1 MPLVHINPLLKT
13 TVLEHLQNASSGLF
27 SFEVQIYSSEN
38 PDSTHIVKP
47 LFIKNYTIKQLFN
60 YQYTDEITISLETTP
75 QEFFKIYQNRQN
87 LWCSIVAYP
96 FIETTRDID
105 YSNKVTESTETQG
118 RISLDSNGGWVHTYR
133 ALLINIADITKQ
145 FNINQLQPTK
155 ENNITDN
162 LQSQTIRYSLQL
174 IQDDIY
180 DIRTKAFQLSL
191 KNVTVKQAILAASNT
206 LGIAN
211 INIVKPDNQQ
221 KYDHITF
228 PPMQTLESFIPML
241 QKYPGIY
248 KEGCEYYYTN
258 KTLYIYPGYKADLY
272 RENDPIVNI
281 YKVPTDMF
289 PGLFGYAHKDNNN
302 DIHIVSDTDVKIDD
316 KTNQSLE
323 NVGNSVITL
332 NAESTL
338 DIARKVNGKIGNFNN
353 DIVMSIN
360 MENVEGNTKS
370 KFKTKYIQGSSNPFL
385 MASNMIKDNRLEITL
400 GWHNPIPYMI
410 QPGQRCI
417 YHYEDQEGYKTR
429 VGIIDNIIYSYEV
442 NSRTSVYIYRGT
454 AILTLRLASDSE
466 QLVSGNDTTK
476 TSSTKSNIS
485 DESLLDYLSG
495 DFSLSKLS
503 SWFS

>member
-1 MPLVHINPLLKT
+1 MPLVNINPLLKT
-13 TVLEHLQNASSGLF
+13 TVLEHLNNAKSGLF
-27 SFEVQIYSSEN
+27 TLDVQIYSSEN
-38 PDSTHIVKP
+38 PDSGHIVKP

-75 QEFFKIYQNRQN
+75 EEFFKVYQNRQN
-87 LWCSIVAYP
+87 LWCSLVAYP
-96 FIETTRDID
+96 FIETTRLPD
-105 YSNKVTESTETQG
+105 YSNKVTEATETQG
-118 RISLDSNGGWVHTYR
+118 TISLSTNGGWVHTYR

-145 FNINQLQPTK
+145 FNINQIQKT
-155 ENNITDN
+155 ENNNVTDN

-180 DIRTKAFQLSL
+180 DIRSKSFQLAL
-191 KNVTVKQAILAASNT
+191 KNVNIKQAIYAAANT
-206 LGIAN
+206 LGISN
-211 INIVKPDNQQ
+211 INLVEPDNKQ
-221 KYDHITF
+221 KYEHITF

-241 QKYPGIY
+241 QKWPGIY

-258 KTLYIYPGYKADLY
+258 KTLYIYPGYKADLS
-272 RENDPIVNI
+272 REEDSVVNI

-289 PGLFGYAHKDNNN
+289 PGLFGYAYKDSNN
-302 DIHIVSDTDVKIDD
+302 DIHIVSDTDVQIDD
-316 KTNQSLE
+316 KANASLE

-338 DIARKVNGKIGNFNN
+338 DISRKINGKIGNFNDN
-353 DIVMSIN
+353 IVMSIN
-360 MENVEGNTKS
+360 MENIEGHTKS
-370 KFKTKYIQGSSNPFL
+370 KFKTTYIQGSSNPFL
-385 MASNMIKDNRLEITL
+385 MASNMLKDNRLEVKL
-400 GWHNPIPYMI
+400 GWHNPLPYLVT
-410 QPGQRCI
+410 PGQKCI

-429 VGIIDNIIYSYEV
+429 VGIIDNIVYSYEV

-476 TSSTKSNIS
+476 TSSSTSTNSI
-485 DESLLDYLSG
+485 LDYISG

-503 SWFS
+503 NLFS